1 MNSISDFDKYLVNK
15 LISIIFQVAMLE
27 LQSINNKLVTRK
39 MLQQMSMLNSALN
52 FEFFQSM
59 WQLNVIPKKKE
70 SFHSGSKN
78 CFQYTKEQLQPRN
91 FLRNLSVLLI
101 FLEVFFP
108 QNLSRAIVERLKLI
122 YILYIKWKFSN
133 LSKNSDQSLYNIFA
147 T

>member
-1 MNSISDFDKYLVNK
+1 MNSILDKYLVNK

-108 QNLSRAIVERLKLI
+108 KICTVQQCQFLNEKLKLFTVDI
-122 YILYIKWKFSN
+122 SN
-133 LSKNSDQSLYNIFA
+133 GNLGKNLDQSLYIIL
-147 T
+147 

>member
-1 MNSISDFDKYLVNK
+1 MNSILDKYLVNK

-101 FLEVFFP
+101 FLEVFFSTICLVHHEKITIGRLP
-108 QNLSRAIVERLKLI
+108 VEMFGLI
-122 YILYIKWKFSN
+122 PVFS
-133 LSKNSDQSLYNIFA
+133 

>member
-1 MNSISDFDKYLVNK
+1 MNSILDKYLVNK
-15 LISIIFQVAMLE
+15 LISILFQVAMLE

-108 QNLSRAIVERLKLI
+108 KFVSSNSVSFTSYLVLQANNYEIVVNFFNISHNL
-122 YILYIKWKFSN
+122 
-133 LSKNSDQSLYNIFA
+133 